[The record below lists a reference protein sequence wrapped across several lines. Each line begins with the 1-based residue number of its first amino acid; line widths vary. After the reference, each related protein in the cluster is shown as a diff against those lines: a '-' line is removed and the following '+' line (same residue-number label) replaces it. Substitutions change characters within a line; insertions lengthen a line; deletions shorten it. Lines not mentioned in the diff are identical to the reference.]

1 MVMTIWSLTA
11 ILTDILAKPDRYA
24 VRINRRTK
32 EITIRPISDAEQDLR
47 ARTFYAPP
55 QHRKD

>member
-1 MVMTIWSLTA
+1 MTIWSLTA

-32 EITIRPISDAEQDLR
+32 EITIRQISDAEQDLR